1 MPASLSPR
9 LQAIVY
15 ALPLKPGLRVLEIGC
30 GPGAMARAIASRIAP
45 GHILAIDRSANAIA
59 LARRASQ
66 DELRSGVLALR
77 QLAIEDFALHADE
90 PRFDIAIA
98 VRVGTLDGRHPEH
111 EEHARRTIAA
121 ALKPRGR
128 LFIDGG
134 KPLREIVL
142 THGSKQCHT

>member
-1 MPASLSPR
+1 MPATLSPR
-9 LQAIVY
+9 LQAIVD

-30 GPGAMARAIASRIAP
+30 GPGAMARAIAGRIAP
-45 GHILAIDRSANAIA
+45 GHVLAIDRSVNAIA

-66 DELRSGVLALR
+66 DELRSGVLELR

-90 PRFDIAIA
+90 PRFDIAVAI
-98 VRVGTLDGRHPEH
+98 RVGVLDGRHPEQ
-111 EEHARRTIAA
+111 EDRARRAIAA

-134 KPLREIVL
+134 KPLREVAL
-142 THGSKQCHT
+142 ARGGRPLHG